1 MDGITRVNKVNLLSF
16 LKYLSLISKVY
27 TQLVRNVFLEVWH
40 SLSPKLS
47 GVMGNE
53 GVFILMDVKKTLF
66 EDQDR
71 VSKGLLKVLAR
82 SGVSSILLSLEIEP
96 RRFSQLMFESQLN
109 PGVLSRHLKALQ
121 DFAVIEKSSDTY
133 QLTDRGKKVV
143 KILRAIFEIS

>member
-1 MDGITRVNKVNLLSF
+1 
-16 LKYLSLISKVY
+16 
-27 TQLVRNVFLEVWH
+27 
-40 SLSPKLS
+40 
-47 GVMGNE
+47 
-53 GVFILMDVKKTLF
+53 MDVRTLF
-66 EDQDR
+66 EGQDR

-143 KILRAIFEIS
+143 KILRAIFEIG